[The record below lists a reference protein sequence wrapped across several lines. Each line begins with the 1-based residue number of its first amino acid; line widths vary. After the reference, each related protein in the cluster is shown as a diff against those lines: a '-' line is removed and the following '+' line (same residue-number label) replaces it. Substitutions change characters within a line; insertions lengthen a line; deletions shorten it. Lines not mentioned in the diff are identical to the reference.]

1 MLKTAWYFC
10 GNHDT
15 LFQDSSINS
24 FIYVMKS
31 LLQLFINL
39 MHHCWKKG
47 LLYFKMI
54 IINNNN
60 TKSFWPQLISGFV

>member
-15 LFQDSSINS
+15 LFQDSSMNC
-24 FIYVMKS
+24 FISVMKS
-31 LLQLFINL
+31 LQQLFINL
-39 MHHCWKKG
+39 MHRWKKI
-47 LLYFKMI
+47 LLYFKII

>member
-15 LFQDSSINS
+15 LFQDPSINS
-24 FIYVMKS
+24 FVSTMS
-31 LLQLFINL
+31 LLQRLINL

-54 IINNNN
+54 IINDNN
-60 TKSFWPQLISGFV
+60 TKLFWPQLISGFV